1 MNIYKYMR
9 KCFENCF
16 VDKLAANSD
25 NYSGNFNYFN
35 INSRYPECTF
45 LQTENNKFLSHLN
58 S

>member
-16 VDKLAANSD
+16 VHKLAANSD
-25 NYSGNFNYFN
+25 NFLGNFNYFN

-45 LQTENNKFLSHLN
+45 LQT
-58 S
+58 